1 MSLGDKNK
9 NEFSVSD
16 AGTQETTQFGAKIDN
31 TDSLTV
37 GPRGPT
43 LLEDFML
50 REKIMH
56 FGKQFNVTLINV
68 TNRSLSLFTELKIDH
83 ERLVLLKYC
92 QC

>member
-1 MSLGDKNK
+1 MSLGDKNT

-37 GPRGPT
+37 GPHGPT

-56 FGKQFNVTLINV
+56 FGKQSKSTLINV
-68 TNRSLSLFTELKIDH
+68 TNRSLFFSLLN
-83 ERLVLLKYC
+83 
-92 QC
+92 